1 MTTWVLISAA
11 AIALLASSAPEAAGQ
26 PVPTSA
32 PPLSL
37 KKATDTE
44 TPVEPIPAST
54 KNFLGLDA
62 APLTEPL
69 VTDRPDF
76 TEATNTVPRGH
87 VQLELGYTFTY
98 DKEDKNRTTDHTLP
112 EFLLRTG
119 LNDWL
124 ELRIGW
130 AGWSRTEDLFRE
142 KNDAGRTVTMTE
154 IERGWNDLYLGFKTA
169 LCEQDGLRPALS
181 LIPAITV
188 PSGSTNKTS
197 GDVDPEIKIA
207 WGYDLTEDLALSGN
221 LNFAMPTTETNHRFL
236 QVANS
241 ISLARSFNDWL
252 GGYVEYFGFYPN
264 DRGSDCAHY
273 VNGGLTFLV
282 TDNLQFDIRVGKG
295 LNEEADDIFAGAG
308 MAIRY

>member
-1 MTTWVLISAA
+1 MKTEMRVLAGVLTLAIGVPPAA
-11 AIALLASSAPEAAGQ
+11 CQ
-26 PVPTSA
+26 PVKASETA
-32 PPLSL
+32 PAASQPIDTGSTVVTMPA
-37 KKATDTE
+37 ATT
-44 TPVEPIPAST
+44 
-54 KNFLGLDA
+54 NFFGLDA

-87 VQLELGYTFTY
+87 LQLELGYTFSY
-98 DKEDKNRTTDHTLP
+98 DKEDENRTIDHTLP

-119 LNDWL
+119 LTDWL

-130 AGWSRTEDLFRE
+130 AGWSSTEDIFRA

-154 IERGWNDLYLGFKTA
+154 VERGWNDLYLGFKIA
-169 LCEQDGLRPALS
+169 LCEQDGFRPALS

-188 PSGSTNKTS
+188 PSGSTNKSS

-221 LNFAMPTTETNHRFL
+221 LNFAAPTTSDNDRFF

-241 ISLARSFNDWL
+241 ISLARSFNEWL
-252 GGYVEYFGFYPN
+252 GGYVEYYGFYPN

-273 VNGGLTFLV
+273 VNGGFTFLV
-282 TDNLQFDIRVGKG
+282 TDNLQFDVRVGKG
-295 LNEEADDIFAGAG
+295 LNEEADDLFAGAG

>member
-1 MTTWVLISAA
+1 MKTGMPVLAA
-11 AIALLASSAPEAAGQ
+11 VFAFAIDVPRAAGQ
-26 PVPTSA
+26 PLQSTDSA
-32 PPLSL
+32 PVASQP
-37 KKATDTE
+37 TDSE
-44 TPVEPIPAST
+44 ST
-54 KNFLGLDA
+54 VVTTSVCTTNFLGLDA

-76 TEATNTVPRGH
+76 TEATDTVPREH
-87 VQLELGYTFTY
+87 LQLELGYTFTY
-98 DKEDKNRTTDHTLP
+98 DKEDENRTIDHTLP

-119 LNDWL
+119 LTDWL

-130 AGWSRTEDLFRE
+130 AGWSSTEDIFRA

-154 IERGWNDLYLGFKTA
+154 VERGWNDLYLGFKVA
-169 LCEQDGLRPALS
+169 LCEQDGFHPALS

-221 LNFAMPTTETNHRFL
+221 LNFAAPTTGDNDRFF

-241 ISLARSFNDWL
+241 ISLARSFNEWL

-282 TDNLQFDIRVGKG
+282 TDNLQFDVRIGKG
-295 LNEEADDIFAGAG
+295 LNEEADDLFAGAG

>member
-1 MTTWVLISAA
+1 MTRWTILIAA
-11 AIALLASSAPEAAGQ
+11 CVPLAASQ
-26 PVPTSA
+26 PVRAGESVSNTQGAVSA
-32 PPLSL
+32 ESQ
-37 KKATDTE
+37 
-44 TPVEPIPAST
+44 PAEST
-54 KNFLGLDA
+54 NFLGLDA

-76 TEATNTVPRGH
+76 TEATDTVPRGRL
-87 VQLELGYTFTY
+87 QLEMGYTFTY
-98 DKEDKNRTTDHTLP
+98 DKEDENRTTDHTLP

-124 ELRIGW
+124 ELRVGW
-130 AGWSRTEDLFRE
+130 AGWSSTEDIFRE
-142 KNDAGRTVTMTE
+142 KNDVGRTVTMTE
-154 IERGWNDLYLGFKTA
+154 VERGWNDLYLGFKVA
-169 LCEQDGLRPALS
+169 LCEQDGMRPALS

-207 WGYDLTEDLALSGN
+207 WGYDLTENLALSGN
-221 LNFAMPTTETNHRFL
+221 LNFAVPTTGDNDRFF

-241 ISLARSFNDWL
+241 ISLARSFSDWL

-282 TDNLQFDIRVGKG
+282 TDNLQFDVRVGKG
-295 LNEEADDIFAGAG
+295 LNEEADDLFAGAG